1 MNGSDKPF
9 EDKAS
14 AVERM
19 LGDGAR
25 EPVAERLSLDA
36 VQTAA
41 ELSARLA
48 ESELG
53 PGAGARM
60 PDSRLAAYLDGG
72 LDDSERREVEAFL
85 AGSPVSLHE
94 AVATVAYLDD
104 VAAQYSSVPEDLLEA
119 AIGALTKHRAA
130 AAPQGDI
137 VPLRRAPARQ
147 QHSGPAPL
155 AESFHLLA
163 AASETGSQA
172 IVCCGQSGIWTLEVF
187 DGRSERNHASKRGY
201 LLLTVHPDHAATY
214 EGRTARVF
222 VKLNG
227 EERVLAEETVRN
239 GEVYAEISLTGL
251 DLRTK
256 DAVNVVFGPA
266 P

>member
-1 MNGSDKPF
+1 VNGSDKPF
-9 EDKAS
+9 GDIAS
-14 AVERM
+14 VVERM
-19 LGDGAR
+19 FGHA
-25 EPVAERLSLDA
+25 EVPVAERLPVDA

-53 PGAGARM
+53 PAAGARI
-60 PDSRLAAYLDGG
+60 PDSRLAAYFDGG
-72 LDDSERREVEAFL
+72 LDDDERREFEAFL
-85 AGSPVSLHE
+85 VRSTVNLHE
-94 AVATVAYLDD
+94 ATAAIAYLDG
-104 VAAQYSSVPEDLLEA
+104 VAGQPSSVPESLIEA
-119 AIGALTKHRAA
+119 AIAGLIEDRTAA
-130 AAPQGDI
+130 ASQAEI
-137 VPLRRAPARQ
+137 IPLRGRSAREG
-147 QHSGPAPL
+147 HLSAATL
-155 AESFHLLA
+155 AESFQLLA

-172 IVCCGQSGIWTLEVF
+172 IVCSSQSGIWTLEVF
-187 DGRSERNHASKRGY
+187 DGRSERDQTLGRGY

-214 EGRTARVF
+214 EGRSARVF

-227 EERVLAEETVRN
+227 EERVLAKETVRN

>member
-1 MNGSDKPF
+1 MDGSNKPF
-9 EDKAS
+9 EDIAS
-14 AVERM
+14 VVEMM
-19 LGDGAR
+19 LGDAEGPVV
-25 EPVAERLSLDA
+25 EPAPLDA
-36 VQTAA
+36 ILTAA

-53 PGAGARM
+53 PVAGARI

-72 LDDSERREVEAFL
+72 LDDGERREVEAL
-85 AGSPVSLHE
+85 LVGSPVNLHE
-94 AVATVAYLDD
+94 AMASIAYLDD
-104 VAAQYSSVPEDLLEA
+104 VAGQHSSVPGNLIEA
-119 AIGALTKHRAA
+119 AIAGLIEHRTDAA
-130 AAPQGDI
+130 RQADVIPMRG
-137 VPLRRAPARQ
+137 APARQ
-147 QHSGPAPL
+147 QHHAAAPL

-172 IVCCGQSGIWTLEVF
+172 IVCCSQSGIWTLEVF
-187 DGRSERNHASKRGY
+187 DGRSEHNHASRRGY

-222 VKLNG
+222 VKLDG

>member
-1 MNGSDKPF
+1 
-9 EDKAS
+9 
-14 AVERM
+14 M
-19 LGDGAR
+19 LGDA
-25 EPVAERLSLDA
+25 EVPVAERLSLDT

-41 ELSARLA
+41 ELSGRLA
-48 ESELG
+48 ESALG
-53 PGAGARM
+53 PAAGARI

-72 LDDSERREVEAFL
+72 LDDGERREVEALL
-85 AGSPVSLHE
+85 AGSPESLHE

-104 VAAQYSSVPEDLLEA
+104 VAAHYSSVPKDLLEA
-119 AIGALTKHRAA
+119 TIGVLTKRLTAD
-130 AAPQGDI
+130 APQADI

-147 QHSGPAPL
+147 QDSGPASL
-155 AESFHLLA
+155 AESFQLLA
-163 AASETGSQA
+163 AASETSSQA
-172 IVCCGQSGIWTLEVF
+172 IVCCSQSGIWTLEVF
-187 DGRSERNHASKRGY
+187 DGRSERNHASRRGY

-239 GEVYAEISLTGL
+239 GEIYAEISLTGL